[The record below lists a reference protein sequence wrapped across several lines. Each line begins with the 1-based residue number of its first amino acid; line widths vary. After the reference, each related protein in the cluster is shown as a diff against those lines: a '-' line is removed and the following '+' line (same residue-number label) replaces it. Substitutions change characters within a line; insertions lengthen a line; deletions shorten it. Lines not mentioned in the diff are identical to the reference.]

1 MADVFWC
8 SVSRQKARLQRHY
21 HDTYAFGFIDHG
33 LSRYDC
39 GAHQFQTDPQ
49 TLFLINPGDVH
60 TGFPA
65 SSEPISYT
73 TFHVDPAY
81 VRALTGLG
89 HDRPFGQYLCTQPG
103 VGAALREAA
112 RERQGE
118 LAPLAIE
125 NMLALVLPAVLGDGR
140 LPDSGALHLKGL
152 HRACELLLSDLRQ
165 TVSLAA
171 LAQAANLERTYF
183 ARQFRRCY
191 GLPPHQLLKQARVV
205 AARRQLFAGTMGA
218 EVAQDVGFFDQSH
231 MIRCWKDV
239 YAVPPSQM
247 KKVNI
252 VQSS

>member
-1 MADVFWC
+1 MTDVFWC
-8 SVSRQKARLQRHY
+8 SVSRQQVRLQRHY

-39 GAHQFQTDPQ
+39 GSHQFQTDPR

-73 TFHVDPAY
+73 TFHVEPAY
-81 VRALTGLG
+81 VRAFMGYD

-112 RERQGE
+112 REHQGE
-118 LAPLAIE
+118 LAQLAIE
-125 NMLALVLPAVLGDGR
+125 NMLALVLPMVLGNGR
-140 LPDSGALHLKGL
+140 LPEPSALHLTGL
-152 HRACELLLSDLRQ
+152 RRAYELLLSDLRQ

-171 LAQAANLERTYF
+171 LAQAANLERAYF
-183 ARQFRRCY
+183 ARQFRRYY
-191 GLPPHQLLKQARVV
+191 GLPPHQMLKQARVV
-205 AARRQLFAGTMGA
+205 AVRRHVFAGRPGA
-218 EVAQDVGFFDQSH
+218 DAALEAGFYDQSH

-239 YAVPPSQM
+239 YAVSPNQV